1 LTFTS
6 ASDKNKLIETTHPS
20 LSIGRQCELLGINRS
35 SFYYEP
41 IPESA
46 ENLSIMAALD
56 KLHTDYPFYGVRRMR
71 VNLDPK
77 FQPVNDKR
85 VRRLMRL
92 MNIQTNYPRPNLS
105 KKNEGHEI
113 YPYLLRGLTVE
124 RPMQVWS
131 TDITYVPM
139 AQGFMYLCAVI
150 DWHSRFI
157 TSWRLSNSLT
167 IGFCK
172 EALEESLDLFGC
184 PEIFNTD
191 QGSQFTSPK
200 FTQSLTDRNIAVS
213 MDGKGR
219 ALDNIFIERFWRTI
233 KYENIYLH
241 AYENGLD
248 LHKGLSQY
256 FDFYCYQRKHQ
267 SLNWQTPSVVFNKK

>member
-1 LTFTS
+1 MT
-6 ASDKNKLIETTHPS
+6 ADKNKLIERGHPN
-20 LSIGRQCELLGINRS
+20 LSISRQCALLGINRS
-35 SFYYEP
+35 SFYYDP

-46 ENLSIMAALD
+46 ENLHIMAALD
-56 KLHTDYPFYGVRRMR
+56 KLHTDYPFYGVRRMS
-71 VNLDPK
+71 VNLDAK

-85 VRRLMRL
+85 ARRLMRL

-113 YPYLLRGLTVE
+113 YPYLLRGLIAE
-124 RPMQVWS
+124 RPMQIWS

-191 QGSQFTSPK
+191 QGSQFTGSK
-200 FTQSLTDRNIAVS
+200 YTQYLTDRNIAVS

-241 AYENGLD
+241 AYENGLE
-248 LHKGLSQY
+248 LHKGLSRY

-267 SLNWQTPSVVFNKK
+267 SLNW

>member
-1 LTFTS
+1 MTG
-6 ASDKNKLIETTHPS
+6 DKNKLIEASHPW
-20 LSIGRQCELLGINRS
+20 LSISRQCALLGINRS
-35 SFYYEP
+35 GFYYEP
-41 IPESA
+41 VQESA
-46 ENLSIMAALD
+46 ENLSIMAAID
-56 KLHTDYPFYGVRRMR
+56 KLHTDYPFYGVRRIK
-71 VNLDPK
+71 VNLEDE
-77 FQPVNDKR
+77 FQPINDKR

-92 MNIQTNYPRPNLS
+92 MNIEANYPRPNLS
-105 KKNEGHEI
+105 KKNEGHKI
-113 YPYLLRGLTVE
+113 YPYLLRGLTID

-150 DWHSRFI
+150 DWHSRFV
-157 TSWRLSNSLT
+157 TAWRLSNSLT
-167 IGFCK
+167 IGFCQ
-172 EALEESLDLFGC
+172 EALEESLDLFGS

-200 FTQSLTDRNIAVS
+200 FTQILSDNNIAIS

-241 AYENGLD
+241 AYETGSE

-256 FDFYCYQRKHQ
+256 FDFYCNVRKHQ
-267 SLNWQTPSVVFNKK
+267 ALNYQTPSIVFNKK